1 MTIYDFLNK
10 TNKADPKEQSL
21 LWKIAVGVVAG
32 GLGNFVATPTD
43 LVKIRM
49 VNDHQGLRY
58 SGLIDAFKKIYAEE
72 GGFIALYKGC
82 GPNTTRAAVGGFVVL
97 FRLRL
102 GIGALFRDQGFA
114 IRNRDLVV
122 IGMDLG
128 KREEPMAIAAIVNE
142 RSLKR
147 WFDPCYFCEIYISGE
162 LPFVFGFKV
171 KFLNLV
177 SVNHHDAGL
186 FRVGG
191 IDKHFLGHLVFLHP
205 RKRLSPGGANV
216 CGK

>member
-82 GPNTTRAAVGGFVVL
+82 GPNTTRAAVV
-97 FRLRL
+97 
-102 GIGALFRDQGFA
+102 GAA
-114 IRNRDLVV
+114 
-122 IGMDLG
+122 
-128 KREEPMAIAAIVNE
+128 
-142 RSLKR
+142 
-147 WFDPCYFCEIYISGE
+147 E
-162 LPFVFGFKV
+162 LATYDKFK
-171 KFLNLV
+171 
-177 SVNHHDAGL
+177 
-186 FRVGG
+186 
-191 IDKHFLGHLVFLHP
+191 
-205 RKRLSPGGANV
+205 
-216 CGK
+216 